1 MNCQRMFYLIAILVV
16 MIETTHSQYGMGY
29 GYGSMCRP
37 YGGMYGMRRGWG
49 MGMSGY
55 GLYMKSY
62 KKRGEST
69 QDADDGYDHHSMML
83 MTAMIIIV

>member
-1 MNCQRMFYLIAILVV
+1 MCDHSFCQ
-16 MIETTHSQYGMGY
+16 
-29 GYGSMCRP
+29 YGSMCRP
-37 YGGMYGMRRGWG
+37 YGGMYGRGVGGWG

-69 QDADDGYDHHSMML
+69 GDDGDKGVVC
-83 MTAMIIIV
+83 I